1 MSEQF
6 NILVENYKD
15 GVPVKVQ
22 QSTIITMSVAT
33 IITVT
38 ICALIVK
45 YIKKL

>member
-1 MSEQF
+1 MNEQL

-15 GVPVKVQ
+15 GVPVKVE
-22 QSTIITMSVAT
+22 QSSVIMLSVAA

-45 YIKKL
+45 YINKL

>member
-1 MSEQF
+1 MNEQL

-15 GVPVKVQ
+15 GVPVKVE
-22 QSTIITMSVAT
+22 QSSVIMLSVAT

-45 YIKKL
+45 YINRL

>member
-1 MSEQF
+1 MNEQL

-15 GVPVKVQ
+15 GVPVKVE
-22 QSTIITMSVAT
+22 QSSVIMLSVAT